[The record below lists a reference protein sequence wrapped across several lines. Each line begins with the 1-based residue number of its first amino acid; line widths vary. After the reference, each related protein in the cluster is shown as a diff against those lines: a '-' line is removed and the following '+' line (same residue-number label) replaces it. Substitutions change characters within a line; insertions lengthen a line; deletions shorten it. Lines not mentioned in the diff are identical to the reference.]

1 MLIEV
6 ERTSI
11 QSDEVPHSSVSSRQ
25 IIGDTPEGPDGP
37 DNSGNRRLRTVLE
50 VLGKSSLFSEISF
63 KTLLRA
69 IGQVP
74 NSDLSA
80 AESESTLFRFFR
92 SCHVR
97 DLKLIATATLVT
109 CAIQFGTVL
118 LLALSEAGYFFFS
131 GAQKHDPVSEFV
143 RFMINYMGPAIPVY
157 GLVLGWAY
165 QAASKRLG
173 IVDLFACEIA
183 TLCRVGTIF
192 DIGDRYVK
200 RYRKPS
206 SENGRRPQHG
216 QAPQQA
222 FVSQEDYF
230 PVFQS
235 NSRDLQ
241 SLEASVV
248 HDITQFYTYMKA
260 QRDAQ
265 RRLAETK
272 LPKVDKTGA
281 LKVKDDSKKCDDDA
295 EADAWQTA
303 MMDVIFLTFLGYES
317 ARKAISSL
325 VEYQPARTERL
336 IVILLT
342 ELRCFA
348 FLRQHFHPEDLRG
361 QRLQIRVAD
370 YKEQVVAIYDEV
382 MSPHGKNE
390 GDWLQAQKTIQALE
404 SRYKEALGEDL
415 AEACE
420 QRRRRRAERKHQGCG
435 QTKCAKRCAAP
446 RLEYTT

>member
-1 MLIEV
+1 VPIELA
-6 ERTSI
+6 RTSI
-11 QSDEVPHSSVSSRQ
+11 QSNKVPLSFVSSRHD
-25 IIGDTPEGPDGP
+25 DTPEGPDEPGK
-37 DNSGNRRLRTVLE
+37 SGTGRLRTALK
-50 VLGKSSLFSEISF
+50 VLGQSSLFSDISF

-92 SCHVR
+92 SCHIR
-97 DLKLIATATLVT
+97 DLKLIATAALVI
-109 CAIQFGTVL
+109 CAVHFGTVL
-118 LLALSEAGYFFFS
+118 LLALSDAGYHFFS
-131 GAQKHDPVSEFV
+131 GAQHDPVAALSKSIPLV
-143 RFMINYMGPAIPVY
+143 INYVAPAIPLY
-157 GLVLGWAY
+157 GLVLGWTY

-200 RYRKPS
+200 RYDKPS
-206 SENGRRPQHG
+206 SENGERPQHR
-216 QAPQQA
+216 

-248 HDITQFYTYMKA
+248 YDITQFYTYMKA

-272 LPKVDKTGA
+272 LPEVDKTSA
-281 LKVKDDSKKCDDDA
+281 QKVKETDSRKCNDDA
-295 EADAWQTA
+295 EMHAWHTA
-303 MMDVIFLTFLGYES
+303 MMNVIFLTFLGYES

-325 VEYQPARTERL
+325 VEYQPARAERL

-348 FLRQHFHPEDLRG
+348 FLRQHFDPEDLHG
-361 QRLQIRVAD
+361 QRLQLRVAD
-370 YKEQVVAIYDEV
+370 YKEQVVAVYEQV

-404 SRYKEALGEDL
+404 RRYKEALGEDL
-415 AEACE
+415 AEARE
-420 QRRRRRAERKHQGCG
+420 LRHQRLAERKQQCCS
-435 QTKCAKRCAAP
+435 QTK
-446 RLEYTT
+446 

>member
-1 MLIEV
+1 LASHNVQHQITPFHPEGAVLIEV

-11 QSDEVPHSSVSSRQ
+11 QSDEIPHLCVSSRQ
-25 IIGDTPEGPDGP
+25 IVDDTPEGPDEP
-37 DNSGNRRLRTVLE
+37 DKSGNGRLRTALE
-50 VLGKSSLFSEISF
+50 VLGKSSLFSDISF

-74 NSDLSA
+74 SSDLSA

-97 DLKLIATATLVT
+97 DLKLIATAALVI

-118 LLALSEAGYFFFS
+118 LLALSDAGYFFFS
-131 GAQKHDPVSEFV
+131 GAQKHDPVAALSQFV
-143 RFMINYMGPAIPVY
+143 RFVINYMGPAIPVY

-200 RYRKPS
+200 RYYKPS
-206 SENGRRPQHG
+206 SENFERPQHG
-216 QAPQQA
+216 QPQQA

-272 LPKVDKTGA
+272 LPKVDKTG
-281 LKVKDDSKKCDDDA
+281 LEMVKETDLKKCDDDA
-295 EADAWQTA
+295 DTHAWRTA

-317 ARKAISSL
+317 GRRAVSSL
-325 VEYQPARTERL
+325 VEYQPARAERL

-348 FLRQHFHPEDLRG
+348 FLRQHFHSGDLRG
-361 QRLQIRVAD
+361 AALAAAGSGLQGT
-370 YKEQVVAIYDEV
+370 
-382 MSPHGKNE
+382 SCCC
-390 GDWLQAQKTIQALE
+390 L
-404 SRYKEALGEDL
+404 
-415 AEACE
+415 
-420 QRRRRRAERKHQGCG
+420 
-435 QTKCAKRCAAP
+435 
-446 RLEYTT
+446 